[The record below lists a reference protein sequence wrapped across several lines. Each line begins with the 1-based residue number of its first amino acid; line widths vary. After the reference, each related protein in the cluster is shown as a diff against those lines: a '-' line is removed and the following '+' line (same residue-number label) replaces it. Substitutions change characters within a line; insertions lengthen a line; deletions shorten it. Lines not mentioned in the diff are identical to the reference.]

1 MPKIPDLKVWIYEPQ
16 YIIRKCWAP
25 ALMSQLTNTPTLMPG
40 DLLVSELL
48 VSVPQNQELEENP
61 PLRRWGNVV
70 PISKHLL
77 YVKTLF
83 VNGCSDL

>member
-48 VSVPQNQELEENP
+48 AVSLK
-61 PLRRWGNVV
+61 L
-70 PISKHLL
+70 ISGK
-77 YVKTLF
+77 KTL
-83 VNGCSDL
+83 L